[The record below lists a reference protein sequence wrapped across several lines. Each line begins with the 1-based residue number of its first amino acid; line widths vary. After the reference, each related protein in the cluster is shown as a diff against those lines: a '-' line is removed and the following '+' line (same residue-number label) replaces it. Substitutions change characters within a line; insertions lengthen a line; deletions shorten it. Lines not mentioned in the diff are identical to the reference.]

1 MTDIQLQA
9 EGVTKH
15 FVVRRGPLGQPR
27 ESVRAV
33 DGVDLEVCSGEF
45 LGLVGESGSGKTTL
59 AEVCLGLQRPTNGRV
74 LVGGH
79 DIHRLRGRA
88 LRSLR
93 KQVQFVFQ
101 DPLGSL
107 NPRKRVGSL
116 VAEPLRTHGYEGNI
130 PQRVRE
136 LLELV
141 DLDPAYASRF
151 PHEFSGG
158 QAQRI
163 GIARALAPEPGLLI
177 CDEPVSAL
185 DVSIQ
190 AQVLNLLK
198 DIQERLGLTCV
209 FISHDLAVVRQVAE
223 RIAVL
228 YLGRVVEVAERD
240 ELFDAPRH
248 PYTAALLSAAPS
260 PDPMKELERERIVLQ
275 GEPPSP
281 AHIPSGCPFHPR
293 CPRVRDYCRDH
304 VPALEADPVTGRTV
318 ACFFPV
324 ADGERVADMSGTG
337 QPA

>member
-1 MTDIQLQA
+1 MTEILLKA
-9 EGVTKH
+9 EGLTKH
-15 FVVRRGPLGQPR
+15 FAVRRGLSGR
-27 ESVRAV
+27 TNDIVRAV
-33 DGVDLEVCSGEF
+33 DGVNLEVRSGEF

-59 AEVCLGLQRPTNGRV
+59 AEVCLALQRPTSGRV
-74 LVGGH
+74 LVGGR
-79 DIHRLRGRA
+79 DIHRLRGRS
-88 LRSLR
+88 LRSVR
-93 KQVQFVFQ
+93 KEVQFVFQ

-107 NPRKRVGSL
+107 NPRKRVGAL
-116 VAEPLRTHGYEGNI
+116 VAEPLRTHGYEGDI
-130 PQRVRE
+130 RQRVGE

-141 DLDPAYASRF
+141 DLDPAYVSRF

-163 GIARALAPEPGLLI
+163 GIARALAPEPRLLI

-228 YLGRVVEVAERD
+228 YLGRLVEVAERD

-260 PDPMKELERERIVLQ
+260 PDPTRELERERIVLP

-281 AHIPSGCPFHPR
+281 AHVPSGCPFHPR
-293 CPRVRDYCRDH
+293 CPRARDYCADH
-304 VPALEADPVTGRTV
+304 VPTLEHDPATGRSI

-324 ADGERVADMSGTG
+324 AEGERVAGTRT
-337 QPA
+337 